1 MKNLLTNISQEEK
14 NRILEMH
21 SGMKKTIKEKYDDF
35 NDDEQSRVNDLKQKH
50 GIKFRGDFDGD
61 DDEWM
66 DYVSDNK
73 DSFDNFSR
81 ENKRTKKSTSTE
93 PTDDET
99 SQLKQR
105 HGVKFRDEFDDDDEF
120 MDYIHNNRDSFDN
133 LGKDL
138 NDLRQTKRNR

>member
-35 NDDEQSRVNDLKQKH
+35 NDDEQSRVNDLKQRH
-50 GIKFRGDFDGD
+50 GVKFRDEFD
-61 DDEWM
+61 DDDVFM
-66 DYVSDNK
+66 DYIQNNR

-81 ENKRTKKSTSTE
+81 EYKRTKKSTSIE

-105 HGVKFRDEFDDDDEF
+105 HGVKFRDEFDDDDVF
-120 MDYIHNNRDSFDN
+120 MDYIQNNRDSFDN
-133 LGKDL
+133 FSREY
-138 NDLRQTKRNR
+138 NDIRQTKRNR

>member
-50 GIKFRGDFDGD
+50 G
-61 DDEWM
+61 
-66 DYVSDNK
+66 
-73 DSFDNFSR
+73 
-81 ENKRTKKSTSTE
+81 
-93 PTDDET
+93 
-99 SQLKQR
+99 
-105 HGVKFRDEFDDDDEF
+105 VKFRDEFDDDDVF
-120 MDYIHNNRDSFDN
+120 MDYIQNNRDSFDN
-133 LGKDL
+133 LSKDL

>member
-21 SGMKKTIKEKYDDF
+21 SEMKKTIKEKYDDF

-50 GIKFRGDFDGD
+50 GVKFRDEFD
-61 DDEWM
+61 DDDVFM
-66 DYVSDNK
+66 DYIQNNR

-81 ENKRTKKSTSTE
+81 EYKQTKKSTSTE

-99 SQLKQR
+99 SELKQR
-105 HGVKFRDEFDDDDEF
+105 HGVKFRDEFDDDDVF
-120 MDYIHNNRDSFDN
+120 MDYIQNNRDSFDN
-133 LGKDL
+133 LSKDL

>member
-50 GIKFRGDFDGD
+50 GVKFRDEFD
-61 DDEWM
+61 DDDVFM
-66 DYVSDNK
+66 DYIQNNR

-81 ENKRTKKSTSTE
+81 EYKQTKKSTSTE

-99 SQLKQR
+99 SELKQR
-105 HGVKFRDEFDDDDEF
+105 HGVKFRDEFDDDDVF
-120 MDYIHNNRDSFDN
+120 MDYIQNNRDSFDN
-133 LGKDL
+133 LSKDL